1 MALVP
6 PTYDAFLEIFIF
18 LAVAEILHSFT
29 RKLGFPNIVSDL
41 LVGILLS
48 SFAVGGLLNTLLGV
62 PIFIVNDYVLL
73 FADFSV
79 ILLLFAAGLGGGFGG
94 LRSAGVTA
102 VAAAI
107 AGDLLPFVAVL
118 AVFSRIYSLD
128 VALLLAV
135 AASGTSS
142 AVVASLLQ
150 SEGVS
155 GMPAGHF
162 LMNVSALDDVV
173 ALLFLS
179 VVLTIVGGETGVLAV
194 TGGLVQLIV
203 AWVVLL
209 LASVLV
215 IPRIL
220 HIRHF
225 RETRSL
231 PFLFLFVLVA
241 LVVAIDFSAI
251 IGAYIA
257 GIAVAES
264 LVAERTREITEVL
277 LVLFGSLF
285 FVVVGAQFDFRLFL
299 DPVVV
304 GLALGLAA
312 LAAVGKFVGIYAF
325 SRRRLGSSTAATVA
339 IGTVPL
345 GEIGLI
351 VGSIGFSSG
360 IFSQSQLGE
369 ILLMSI
375 VTTLI
380 GSLLFRRRAPELRPV
395 RSPDPPDPAGDP
407 RPGAATEAK

>member
-6 PTYDAFLEIFIF
+6 STYYALLEIFVF
-18 LAVAEILHSFT
+18 LAVAELLHSFA
-29 RKLGFPNIVSDL
+29 RKIGLPNIVSDL
-41 LVGILLS
+41 LVGVVLS
-48 SFAVGGLLNTLLGV
+48 SFAVGGVLNALLGV

-94 LRSAGVTA
+94 LRSAGMTA
-102 VAAAI
+102 ITAAI
-107 AGDLLPFVAVL
+107 AGDLLPFFAVL
-118 AVFSRIYSLD
+118 EVFSRIYSLD

-179 VVLTIVGGETGVLAV
+179 VVLTIVGGESGVLAV
-194 TGGLVQLIV
+194 TGGLVELVV

-215 IPRIL
+215 IPRVLRIS
-220 HIRHF
+220 HF

-241 LVVAIDFSAI
+241 LVVALDFSAI

-264 LVAERTREITEVL
+264 LVAERTREITEIL

-299 DPVVV
+299 DPVMV
-304 GLALGLAA
+304 GFAVGLAA
-312 LAAVGKFVGIYAF
+312 LALVGKFVGIYAF
-325 SRRRLGSSTAATVA
+325 ARRRFGHSTSATIA

-351 VGSIGFSSG
+351 VGAIGFSSG
-360 IFSQSQLGE
+360 ILSQTQLGE
-369 ILLMSI
+369 ILLMAI
-375 VTTLI
+375 ITTLI
-380 GSLLFRRRAPELRPV
+380 GSVLFRHRAPELRPE
-395 RSPDPPDPAGDP
+395 RSADPPGPAGG
-407 RPGAATEAK
+407 RHPGAVSESR